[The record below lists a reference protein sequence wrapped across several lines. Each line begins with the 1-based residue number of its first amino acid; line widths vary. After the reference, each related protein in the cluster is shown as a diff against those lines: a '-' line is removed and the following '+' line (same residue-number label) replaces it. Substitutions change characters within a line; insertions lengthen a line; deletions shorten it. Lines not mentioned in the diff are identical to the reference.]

1 MAQTIADDKKKS
13 VRCGMPQWLVVFYL
27 FLVYAGL
34 YTSIIIL
41 ITPTDLQ
48 IKSKK
53 EIYNLE
59 KHLNTTVL
67 FRN

>member
-1 MAQTIADDKKKS
+1 MWYATVA
-13 VRCGMPQWLVVFYL
+13 GGFYL
-27 FLVYAGL
+27 FLVYGNAGL

-41 ITPTDLQ
+41 TTPTDLQ